1 MERNPQHESQF
12 GGEAQSSSQ
21 SEISADLAKIMLS
34 RRITKDDEKITSILD
49 SIPEET
55 TPVEV
60 SARIPQGSAEQVPLL
75 SIDVNFGPNLHD
87 KITVFAGDDL
97 KLLANEFTNKHG
109 LSKALEN
116 KLLSMLQE
124 QVRSLA

>member
-1 MERNPQHESQF
+1 MDRNSQNESQF
-12 GGEAQSSSQ
+12 GGEAKMSSHQ
-21 SEISADLAKIMLS
+21 ENSADLVKVILG
-34 RRITKDDEKITSILD
+34 RRQPKDEEKIVSILD
-49 SIPEET
+49 SIPEEP

-60 SARIPQGSAEQVPLL
+60 SARIPQSSAETIPLL

-97 KLLANEFTNKHG
+97 KQLAREFTSKHG
-109 LSKALEN
+109 LSNALEN

-124 QVRSLA
+124 QVRSLS